1 MASRIIYYLGLLDIS
16 SYVATLISYEN
27 YFGIIFT
34 PILDSEIKNSKGLI
48 AKVDKHCIYSGKSVN
63 EHNVEWSTL
72 NMSNI
77 DQVLKGITQHTSPK
91 SNLKVKDEKSI
102 EWPTINDSIFKDI
115 ASQAIREKTGLSKNK
130 STMTPKNI
138 TTKPKKSSVA
148 EDSKVENVIQEPPA
162 KQLCLINNSLD
173 FGDNFEDS
181 LIFSPNVCK
190 AIDDEVMEKSI
201 KVSPKILKDD
211 ASSTHTLSKYKLFL
225 LIC

>member
-1 MASRIIYYLGLLDIS
+1 M
-16 SYVATLISYEN
+16 ISYEN
-27 YFGIIFT
+27 YFGIFFT
-34 PILDSEIKNSKGLI
+34 PILDSEIKNSKDLI
-48 AKVDKHCIYSGKSVN
+48 AKVDKHCTYSGKSVN

-77 DQVLKGITQHTSPK
+77 DQVLKGITQDTSPK

-115 ASQAIREKTGLSKNK
+115 ASQAIREKTGLSKQK
-130 STMTPKNI
+130 STMTKNI
-138 TTKPKKSSVA
+138 TTEPKKSSIA
-148 EDSKVENVIQEPPA
+148 EFSKVENVIQEPPA

-211 ASSTHTLSKYKLFL
+211 ASSTPTLSKYKLLL